1 MENGLADDE
10 AAVVDVVFA
19 LRGSSVPA
27 EHAFALARAVLRWLP
42 WMESDPRAGIHRLRT
57 APTGYGAALLAH
69 RAKLVLRVPRERRDD
84 ALALAGRTLA
94 FAGADLEVGSGAP
107 RPLAPWPTLH
117 AAHVAATAD
126 EEAFQGEVAQW
137 LRGRGLA
144 CEFITGRRR
153 RIRAGEREVAG
164 YGVVLHGLAP
174 AASLAVMCEGMGGER
189 TLGCGIFVPHKSIAA
204 VG

>member
-1 MENGLADDE
+1 MECGVADE

-19 LRGSSVPA
+19 LAGTSVPA
-27 EHAFALARAVLRWLP
+27 EHAYGLARAILRWLP
-42 WMESDPRAGIHRLRT
+42 WMEADPRAGIHRLRT

-69 RAKLVLRVPRERRDD
+69 RAKLTLRVPQHRLPD
-84 ALALAGRTLA
+84 ALALAGRTLHSDGIDLA
-94 FAGADLEVGSGAP
+94 VGAGAP
-107 RPLAPWPTLH
+107 RPLRPFPTLH
-117 AAHVAATAD
+117 SAHVTAAAD

-137 LRGRGLA
+137 LRARAVA

-153 RIRAGEREVAG
+153 TVRAGDREVAG
-164 YGVVLHGLAP
+164 YSVVLHGLAP
-174 AASLAVMCEGMGGER
+174 AASLAIMCEGMGGER